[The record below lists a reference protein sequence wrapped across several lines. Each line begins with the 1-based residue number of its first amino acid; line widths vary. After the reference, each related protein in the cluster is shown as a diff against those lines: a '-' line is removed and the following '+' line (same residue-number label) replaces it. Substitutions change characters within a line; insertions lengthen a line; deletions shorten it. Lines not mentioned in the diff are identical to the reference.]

1 MKSSAN
7 PIKRVYLYL
16 EEWFNLSFGK
26 EWNPL
31 YHLGPL
37 TFFFFWI
44 ALISGLYLYIFFN
57 TTVAH
62 AHASLETIVNDHVLG
77 IGSLMRSL
85 HRYASD
91 AAIITIMLHIFR
103 EFSQDRYRGTRWY
116 SWFTGIPTLWMVVLL
131 GITGYWMVWDEL
143 ALYVSMS
150 ASHLL
155 DALPIFSD
163 SMARNFLPGNLSD
176 RFSTLLA
183 FLHLLGQPMFLVFM
197 LWFHVRRLTHV
208 EVSAPKGLAVGCLI
222 ALTALSIYMPAESH
236 APVNLSKVPTEINL
250 DWFYLNIFPLLQY
263 WSPGEIWLLVAGVT
277 TLMLFMPWLP
287 KKHEGAPAVV
297 HLDHCN
303 GCGQCVMDCP
313 FDAISLQ
320 ARTDGAKW
328 DNEVAVHPELC
339 AACGICT
346 GSCPSS
352 NPFRKK
358 TEADGSLKTGIDMP
372 DLTLDKFKRQ
382 TDETLA
388 RLTGD
393 NKIIT
398 FGCTHG
404 YDIEAFNAPNV
415 GTVRL
420 ICTGMMPASL
430 AEYALKNGADGV
442 VISGCRAGD
451 CYYRFGNQWMELR
464 LRGERPP
471 SLRSKVDRSRIK
483 ILGGAVTDGKKLHQQ
498 FTLFQES
505 LAHKTTSSST
515 AATKEVNH
523 D

>member
-1 MKSSAN
+1 MKLSAN
-7 PIKRVYLYL
+7 PIKRGYLYL

-57 TTVAH
+57 TTVDQ
-62 AHASLETIVNDHVLG
+62 AHASLEAIVHGHVLG

-91 AAIITIMLHIFR
+91 AAIITIMLHVFR
-103 EFSQDRYRGTRWY
+103 EFSLDRYRGTRWY

-143 ALYVSMS
+143 ALYVSMG

-183 FLHLLGQPMFLVFM
+183 FLHLLGQPMFLIFM

-208 EVSAPKGLAVGCLI
+208 EVTAPKGLAIGCLI
-222 ALTALSIYMPAESH
+222 ALTALSIYMPALSH
-236 APVNLSKVPTEINL
+236 PPVNLSKVPTEIHL

-277 TLMLFMPWLP
+277 TFMLFMPWLP
-287 KKHEGAPAVV
+287 KKNEGIPAIVD
-297 HLDHCN
+297 LEHCN
-303 GCGQCVMDCP
+303 GCAQCVVDCP

-328 DNEVAVHPELC
+328 ENEVIVQPELC

-352 NPFRKK
+352 SPFRKM
-358 TEADGSLKTGIDMP
+358 TEDGSLKTGIDMP
-372 DLTLDKFKRQ
+372 ELPLDKFKQQ
-382 TDETLA
+382 TDDALA
-388 RLTGD
+388 KLAGD
-393 NKIIT
+393 NRIIV
-398 FGCTHG
+398 FGCGHG
-404 YDIEAFNAPNV
+404 YDIDAFSAPNV
-415 GTVRL
+415 ATVHL
-420 ICTGMMPASL
+420 FCTGMMPASL

-442 VISGCRAGD
+442 VVSGCRSGD
-451 CYYRFGNQWMELR
+451 CYYRFGNHWLDLR
-464 LRGERPP
+464 IQGKRMPAI
-471 SLRSKVDRSRIK
+471 RSRVDKERIK
-483 ILGGAVTDGKKLHQQ
+483 ILGGAEIDGKKLHKQLD
-498 FTLFQES
+498 LFRQS
-505 LAHKTTSSST
+505 LVQKTATPSVTT
-515 AATKEVNH
+515 AKEVNH

>member
-1 MKSSAN
+1 MKAKSN
-7 PIKRVYLYL
+7 PIKRGYLYL
-16 EEWFNLSFGK
+16 EEWFNASFG
-26 EWNPL
+26 EAWNPL

-44 ALISGLYLYIFFN
+44 ALVSGLYLYIFFN
-57 TTVAH
+57 TTVDN
-62 AHASLETIVNDHVLG
+62 AHASLEAIVHGHVLG

-91 AAIITIMLHIFR
+91 AAICTIILHIFR

-143 ALYVSMS
+143 ALYVSMG

-155 DALPIFSD
+155 DVIPIFSD

-183 FLHLLGQPMFLVFM
+183 FLHLLGQPMILIFM
-197 LWFHVRRLTHV
+197 LWFHVKRLTHV
-208 EVSAPKGLAVGCLI
+208 EISAPRGLAVGCFI
-222 ALTALSIYMPAESH
+222 ALTALSIYKPALSH
-236 APVNLSKVPTEINL
+236 APVNLSKIPTELQL

-263 WSPGEIWLLVAGVT
+263 WSPGEVWLLVAGVT
-277 TLMLFMPWLP
+277 TFMLFMPWLP
-287 KKHEGAPAVV
+287 KKDEGIPAVV
-297 HLDHCN
+297 NLEHCN
-303 GCGQCVMDCP
+303 GCGQCAVDCP

-320 ARTDGAKW
+320 HRTDGAKW
-328 DNEVAVHPELC
+328 ESEVVVHPELC

-352 NPFRKK
+352 TPFRKVK
-358 TEADGSLKTGIDMP
+358 DGENLKTGIDMP
-372 DLTLDKFKRQ
+372 GLTLDKFKQQ
-382 TDETLA
+382 TDEVLA
-388 RLTGD
+388 KLTGE
-393 NKIIT
+393 NKIMA

-404 YDIEAFNAPNV
+404 YDIGTFSAPNV
-415 GTVRL
+415 GTL
-420 ICTGMMPASL
+420 DLFCTGMMPASL

-442 VISGCRAGD
+442 VISGCRHGD
-451 CYYRFGNQWMELR
+451 CYYRFGNHWMDLR
-464 LRGERPP
+464 VHGKRKPALRA
-471 SLRSKVDRSRIK
+471 KVDRERIK
-483 ILGGAVTDGKKLHQQ
+483 ILGGADVDGKKLHKQ
-498 FTLFQES
+498 FSAFHDS
-505 LAHKTTSSST
+505 LGQKTATPSA
-515 AATKEVNH
+515 AATREVSH